1 MDKLWNV
8 VKQIK
13 IDTSVDKTCKD
24 GTLNN
29 DGLYTDMLEQVQAV
43 EKELGIESS
52 EDRLENLTTTDL
64 KNAAE
69 MFIYLNICP
78 KTLKPWLVFYRDL
91 FQTESLERIVL
102 TLNRMMKGTG
112 TDKYFKSLAQKLF
125 KKISSLF
132 SLKYEK
138 IQSMFMP
145 AGNASLKNSTRK
157 MLKGRGKRFFDFLS
171 N

>member
-1 MDKLWNV
+1 MDKFWKV

-13 IDTSVDKTCKD
+13 IDTSVDKACKD
-24 GTLNN
+24 GALK
-29 DGLYTDMLEQVQAV
+29 DGLYTDILEQVQTV
-43 EKELGIESS
+43 EKELRIESS

-78 KTLKPWLVFYRDL
+78 KALKPWLVFYKDL
-91 FQTESLERIVL
+91 FLNESPEQIVL

-112 TDKYFKSLAQKLF
+112 TDEYFKSLAQTLF
-125 KKISSLF
+125 KKISSSF
-132 SLKYEK
+132 SLKYNK

-157 MLKGRGKRFFDFLS
+157 MLKGTGK
-171 N
+171 